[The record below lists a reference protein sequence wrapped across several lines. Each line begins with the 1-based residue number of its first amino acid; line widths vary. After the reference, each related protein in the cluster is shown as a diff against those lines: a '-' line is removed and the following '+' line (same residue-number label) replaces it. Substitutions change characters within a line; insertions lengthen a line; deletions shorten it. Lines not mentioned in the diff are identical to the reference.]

1 MQLYGCLDSNVLD
14 FASLLFFFY
23 LQVVKSKLSKEDHFL
38 KMKQSRN
45 NTVGKYFSNQS
56 KLRQRRQDSMTNVQS
71 PFHVRGPINQVCSEI
86 LLSRICAS
94 ERTVEALQKD
104 WTWNC
109 IQATP
114 LDNGLR
120 AKSWSSAVFWFYHT
134 HSGTHIYTD
143 AHLAKKKSLHFF
155 LQLYKIRM
163 CSWKSVGFKM
173 KDRTRKRW
181 PEI

>member
-1 MQLYGCLDSNVLD
+1 MRWVQLCGSLDSNVLD
-14 FASLLFFFY
+14 FASLFFFFY

-45 NTVGKYFSNQS
+45 HIVGKYFSNQS

-86 LLSRICAS
+86 LLSRMCAS

-104 WTWNC
+104 WTWNW

-114 LDNGLR
+114 PDSGLR
-120 AKSWSSAVFWFYHT
+120 AKSWSSGVFWFYHT
-134 HSGTHIYTD
+134 HSGARAHTCTLSHI
-143 AHLAKKKSLHFF
+143 
-155 LQLYKIRM
+155 
-163 CSWKSVGFKM
+163 
-173 KDRTRKRW
+173 
-181 PEI
+181 

>member
-45 NTVGKYFSNQS
+45 HTVGKYFSNQS

-114 LDNGLR
+114 LDQRSESQILVISCILVLPHTLR
-120 AKSWSSAVFWFYHT
+120 HT
-134 HSGTHIYTD
+134 HIHWCTFS
-143 AHLAKKKSLHFF
+143 
-155 LQLYKIRM
+155 
-163 CSWKSVGFKM
+163 
-173 KDRTRKRW
+173 
-181 PEI
+181 